1 MRLRLRPP
9 PPPAPVE
16 HPRAA
21 SVVDVAWDKSVKAWR
36 GFSDD
41 CGAFACFVS
50 PELVKAKFP
59 YKYADLTSGY
69 HGHLMHPEAMTA
81 QDREAR
87 FKSAL
92 KYSTQ

>member
-21 SVVDVAWDKSVKAWR
+21 SVVDVAWDRSVKAWR

-41 CGAFACFVS
+41 CGAFSCFVS
-50 PELVKAKFP
+50 PEFVKAKFP
-59 YKYADLTSGY
+59 YKYADLAQGY
-69 HGHLMHPEAMTA
+69 VCPPIPEAMT
-81 QDREAR
+81 QQEREAR

-92 KYSTQ
+92 KQATK